1 MIKFSRILEAGE
13 QDLSSVPL
21 QFTHFSCCWRWCFE
35 QGGLNI
41 YMNKGPQ
48 KRGRSGKRGR
58 ASGAHSGVASARV
71 GVRTQHA
78 GERACFRGAARG
90 RGQLQ
95 ADSKRGTSVWTH
107 GLALT
112 PAWPVLSCVK
122 QVCHL
127 LRKIAAWVELLCF
140 SLVPVIFTAMPLC
153 SQEKRKVS

>member
-1 MIKFSRILEAGE
+1 MIKFSRILETGE
-13 QDLSSVPL
+13 WDVSSIPL
-21 QFTHFSCCWRWCFE
+21 QFMHFSCCWRWCFE

-41 YMNKGPQ
+41 YTNKGPQ

-71 GVRTQHA
+71 GMRTWCV

-95 ADSKRGTSVWTH
+95 ADSERSTSVWTH
-107 GLALT
+107 GLVLT
-112 PAWPVLSCVK
+112 HAWPVLSCVK

-127 LRKIAAWVELLCF
+127 LRKRAAWVDSLCF
-140 SLVPVIFTAMPLC
+140 SLVPVIFTAMPLR
-153 SQEKRKVS
+153 SQEKRTVS